1 MKMTNFKKSLSLCLL
16 LVLIAAM
23 VLFAVGCSDNSNSA
37 GASEAPESTEATVS
51 AIVTGKGQRVFD
63 FEVTDFDGKVTAFEI
78 HTDKELVGDAL
89 EELGLLDGEDGPFG
103 LYVKTVNGITADYDK
118 DGKYWAFYVDG
129 AYASQGVDSTKIE
142 EGKAYAFKVE

>member
-23 VLFAVGCSDNSNSA
+23 ALFAVGCSDNSNST
-37 GASEAPESTEATVS
+37 GASEAPKSTEATVS

-63 FEVTDFDGKVTAFEI
+63 FEVTDFDGNVTAFEI

-142 EGKAYAFKVE
+142 DGKAYAFKVE